1 MFFIAGT
8 PKALRICFVGECF
21 FYPLAVSLKSMFER
35 WMDVFVRP
43 LREHRS
49 EERTHY
55 VFGVQG
61 FSIETTEGSFVG
73 EYVGVWKNAKMMLPS
88 VASGA
93 TEYTQNIV
101 IGK

>member
-1 MFFIAGT
+1 MI
-8 PKALRICFVGECF
+8 
-21 FYPLAVSLKSMFER
+21 
-35 WMDVFVRP
+35 

-73 EYVGVWKNAKMMLPS
+73 ECSIYYLVPLAPKAPS
-88 VASGA
+88 VPSALRSQSLHCVRKYHNA
-93 TEYTQNIV
+93 NTNIK
-101 IGK
+101 IHIR